1 MARTLTKSDTI
12 DQKSTGGR
20 HVIVFSKNCITG
32 EGAVLFYVMKPYA
45 ERFYKSQEWQRC
57 REYVWQR
64 DRGLC
69 VDCIKRGRVTAA
81 EEVHHV
87 TEITPENITDPGIT
101 LNPDNLVSLCREC
114 HRRRHGTEQEP
125 KRYKVDE
132 LGRVV
137 F

>member
-1 MARTLTKSDTI
+1 MSDSDTI
-12 DQKSTGGR
+12 RQFQTEIDSIKACYSIFKEL
-20 HVIVFSKNCITG
+20 HKG
-32 EGAVLFYVMKPYA
+32 ECAVLFMSMKPYA

-69 VDCIKRGRVTAA
+69 VDCLKRGRVTPA

-87 TEITPENITDPGIT
+87 IEITPENITDPAIT
-101 LNPDNLVSLCREC
+101 LNPENLVSLCREC
-114 HRRRHGTEQEP
+114 HRRRHGTEPEP
-125 KRYKVDE
+125 KRYTVDE